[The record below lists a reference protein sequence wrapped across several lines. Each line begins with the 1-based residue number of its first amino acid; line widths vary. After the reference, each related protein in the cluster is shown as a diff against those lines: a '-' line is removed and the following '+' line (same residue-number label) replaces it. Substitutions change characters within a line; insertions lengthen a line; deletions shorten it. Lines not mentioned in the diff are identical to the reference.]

1 MKGKK
6 KTYAQVAFLLA
17 LIVGTVLIVKQ
28 QRDMPY
34 QKDEGFIFGT
44 VYHVTYQY
52 DKDLN
57 NEIIAELN
65 KVDCEF
71 SMFNKKSTVAA
82 FNNGKKVEASDMF
95 MNVLTLSQDVSKDTN
110 GAFDITVAPLVN
122 AWGFGFNT
130 RRCLISNR

>member
-52 DKDLN
+52 DKDLTMKSL
-57 NEIIAELN
+57 LN
-65 KVDCEF
+65 LIKLTVNFQC
-71 SMFNKKSTVAA
+71 STRNLLLQPSITVKKSKPV
-82 FNNGKKVEASDMF
+82 
-95 MNVLTLSQDVSKDTN
+95 
-110 GAFDITVAPLVN
+110 I
-122 AWGFGFNT
+122 
-130 RRCLISNR
+130 CL

>member
-44 VYHVTYQY
+44 VYHVTYQ
-52 DKDLN
+52 
-57 NEIIAELN
+57 
-65 KVDCEF
+65 
-71 SMFNKKSTVAA
+71 
-82 FNNGKKVEASDMF
+82 
-95 MNVLTLSQDVSKDTN
+95 
-110 GAFDITVAPLVN
+110 
-122 AWGFGFNT
+122 
-130 RRCLISNR
+130 

>member
-17 LIVGTVLIVKQ
+17 LIVGTILIVKQ

-57 NEIIAELN
+57 NEILAELN
-65 KVDCEF
+65 
-71 SMFNKKSTVAA
+71 
-82 FNNGKKVEASDMF
+82 
-95 MNVLTLSQDVSKDTN
+95 
-110 GAFDITVAPLVN
+110 
-122 AWGFGFNT
+122 
-130 RRCLISNR
+130 